1 MLLIAAI
8 LLVIELLYIPL
19 ARRFNIGAAP
29 GPRSSS
35 THLTLTPTGGGIIF
49 IFAAAFAAL
58 TLGVALPP
66 HFAGILIG
74 GAVLAVVSFI
84 DDIHDLRPASRLAIQ
99 VVTVAAAYW
108 WLHFWPD
115 VYLLTLILG
124 VGFINAYNFM
134 DGISGMLAAY
144 SLVTLGAILYA
155 FHSLGIADTA
165 DTSLTVSLLVA
176 TVIFGIFN
184 FRRRSLVFCG
194 DVGSIVM
201 GYFILYLMV
210 RLTLLG
216 HDASCIVMLMVY
228 GVDTVLTIFGRLFK
242 GRISS
247 PRTAHTSISA
257 SPTRKATPT

>member
-1 MLLIAAI
+1 M
-8 LLVIELLYIPL
+8 
-19 ARRFNIGAAP
+19 
-29 GPRSSS
+29 
-35 THLTLTPTGGGIIF
+35 
-49 IFAAAFAAL
+49 
-58 TLGVALPP
+58 
-66 HFAGILIG
+66 
-74 GAVLAVVSFI
+74 VSFI

-242 GRISS
+242 GENILAPHRSHLYQRLANEKGYPHIAVAIAYAGVQALIDVVYFLL
-247 PRTAHTSISA
+247 PAPLHWTYAILVTTALIPAYFLLKS
-257 SPTRKATPT
+257 R